1 MLTTA
6 LIATL
11 AVLYSRHRERIEV
24 RVGRY
29 FGRNCTTEV
38 LGERL

>member
-11 AVLYSRHRERIEV
+11 AVLYSKHRERIKA
-24 RVGRY
+24 RVLRA
-29 FGRNCTTEV
+29 FGRRAESGNGSES
-38 LGERL
+38 

>member
-11 AVLYSRHRERIEV
+11 AVLYTKHRERIRA
-24 RVGRY
+24 RVSRF
-29 FGRNCTTEV
+29 FGKDAGLKDSE
-38 LGERL
+38 GA

>member
-11 AVLYSRHRERIEV
+11 AVLYSKHRERI
-24 RVGRY
+24 RARISRF
-29 FGRNCTTEV
+29 FGRDAAPENTD
-38 LGERL
+38 GA

>member
-11 AVLYSRHRERIEV
+11 AVLYTRHRERIRASFS
-24 RVGRY
+24 RVAAKGR
-29 FGRNCTTEV
+29 GR
-38 LGERL
+38 

>member
-1 MLTTA
+1 MMLTTA

-11 AVLYSRHRERIEV
+11 AVLYSRHRERINV
-24 RVGRY
+24 RAGRL
-29 FGRNCTTEV
+29 FGRGATEV

>member
-11 AVLYSRHRERIEV
+11 AVLYTKHRERI
-24 RVGRY
+24 RASFIRIIGRKPPAE
-29 FGRNCTTEV
+29 TT
-38 LGERL
+38 GEG